1 MNVVMQDSVSDKLD
15 VVLKAIG
22 QVIVGQ
28 RDPLE
33 KMLIAMLCNGHVLL
47 EGVPGI
53 AKTMMVNTLAQALS
67 AQFSRIQFTPDL
79 LPGDLVGT
87 QIYRHETGAFE
98 THRGPI
104 FANVVLA
111 DEINRSPAKVQ
122 SALLEAMQERQ
133 VTLGGHTHKL
143 PKPFMVLATQN
154 PIEQE
159 GTYSLPEAQ
168 IDRFMFKLL
177 IEYPTH
183 EEEHEIMRRVARTEP
198 VTTVD
203 PVATLDDVLT
213 MRRTLDAVHLDEKIE
228 LYVLRLV
235 AATRNPAACGLDELD
250 PFIRFGASPRASI
263 YLALAARGH
272 ALMRRRDYVVPDDV
286 KAMLHDVVRHRIAI
300 SYRAEAEGL
309 NSDSLLDR
317 IVERVPISDVGQSDE
332 KKLPVR
338 PTNDV
343 ALH

>member
-1 MNVVMQDSVSDKLD
+1 MNEQMQDLVSDRLNT
-15 VVLKAIG
+15 VLEAVG
-22 QVIVGQ
+22 HVIVGQ
-28 RDPLE
+28 RKPLE
-33 KMLIAMLCNGHVLL
+33 KILIAMLCNGHALL

-53 AKTMMVNTLAQALS
+53 AKTMMVNSLAQALD
-67 AQFSRIQFTPDL
+67 AHFCRIQFTPDL

-87 QIYRHETGAFE
+87 QVYRQDTGDFK
-98 THRGPI
+98 THQGPI

-133 VTLGGHTHKL
+133 VTLGGQTHRL
-143 PKPFMVLATQN
+143 PEPFMVLATQN

-168 IDRFMFKLL
+168 VDRFMFKLL

-183 EEEHEIMRRVARTEP
+183 AEEHEIMRRVARTDP

-203 PVATLDDVLT
+203 PVATLADVLS
-213 MRRTLDAVHLDEKIE
+213 MRKALDAVILDEKIE
-228 LYVLRLV
+228 LYILRLV
-235 AATRNPAACGLDELD
+235 GATRNPAACGLEDLT

-272 ALMRRRDYVVPDDV
+272 ALLRRRDYVVPDDV
-286 KAMLHDVVRHRIAI
+286 KAMLHDVMRHRIAI

-309 NSDSLLDR
+309 NSDALLDR
-317 IVERVPISDVGQSDE
+317 IVERVPINEVGASHAAA
-332 KKLPVR
+332 
-338 PTNDV
+338 ND
-343 ALH
+343 

>member
-1 MNVVMQDSVSDKLD
+1 MQNTVCDKLD
-15 VVLKAIG
+15 AVLEAVG

-33 KMLIAMLCNGHVLL
+33 KMLIAMLSNGHVLL

-53 AKTMMVNTLAQALS
+53 AKTMMVNTLAQALN
-67 AQFSRIQFTPDL
+67 ARFSRIQFTPDL

-133 VTLGGHTHKL
+133 VTLAGQTHKL

-168 IDRFMFKLL
+168 VDRFMFKLL
-177 IEYPTH
+177 IQYPTH
-183 EEEHEIMRRVARTEP
+183 GEEHEIMRRVARTEP
-198 VTTVD
+198 ATTAQ
-203 PVATLDDVLT
+203 PVATLDEVLT
-213 MRRTLDAVHLDEKIE
+213 MRRTLDEVHLDERIE
-228 LYVLRLV
+228 LYILRLV
-235 AATRNPAACGLDELD
+235 AATRNPAASGLEELA

-272 ALMRRRDYVVPDDV
+272 ALVHRRDYVVPDDV

-317 IVERVPISDVGQSDE
+317 IVERVPINGVGVPHAARID
-332 KKLPVR
+332 
-338 PTNDV
+338 
-343 ALH
+343 

>member
-1 MNVVMQDSVSDKLD
+1 MMPNTVLEKLD
-15 VVLKAIG
+15 VVLEAVG
-22 QVIVGQ
+22 RVIVGQ

-67 AQFSRIQFTPDL
+67 ARFSRIQFTPDL

-133 VTLGGHTHKL
+133 VTLGGQTLKL
-143 PKPFMVLATQN
+143 PEPFMVLATQN

-168 IDRFMFKLL
+168 VDRFMFKLL

-183 EEEHEIMRRVARTEP
+183 AEEHEILRRVARTNP
-198 VTTVD
+198 VTSVA
-203 PVATLDDVLT
+203 PVATLDDILA
-213 MRRTLDAVHLDEKIE
+213 MRQTLDAVHLDEKIE
-228 LYVLRLV
+228 LYILRLV
-235 AATRNPAACGLDELD
+235 AATRNPSACGLEDLAS
-250 PFIRFGASPRASI
+250 FIRFGASPRASI

-272 ALMRRRDYVVPDDV
+272 ALMHRRDYVVPDDV

-309 NSDSLLDR
+309 NSDALLDR
-317 IVERVPISDVGQSDE
+317 IVERVPVNEVGASHAA
-332 KKLPVR
+332 
-338 PTNDV
+338 
-343 ALH
+343 ALD

>member
-1 MNVVMQDSVSDKLD
+1 MPCDVSEKLEA
-15 VVLKAIG
+15 VLEAVG

-28 RDPLE
+28 RPPLE

-53 AKTMMVNTLAQALS
+53 AKTMMVNTLAEALN
-67 AQFSRIQFTPDL
+67 AHFSRVQFTPDL

-87 QIYRHETGAFE
+87 QIYQHETGAFE
-98 THRGPI
+98 THRGPV

-133 VTLGGHTHKL
+133 VTLGGQTHKL

-168 IDRFMFKLL
+168 VDRFLFKLI

-183 EEEHEIMRRVARTEP
+183 DEEHEIMRRVARTAP
-198 VTTVD
+198 VTTVE
-203 PVATLDDVLT
+203 PVATLEDVLS
-213 MRRTLDAVHLDEKIE
+213 MRQSLDAIHLDEQIE
-228 LYVLRLV
+228 LYILRLV
-235 AATRNPAACGLDELD
+235 GATRNPATCGLDDMAPL
-250 PFIRFGASPRASI
+250 IRFGASPRASI

-272 ALMRRRDYVVPDDV
+272 ALLRRRDYVVPDDV

-309 NSDSLLDR
+309 NSDALLDR
-317 IVERVPISDVGQSDE
+317 IVDRVPIRDDRG
-332 KKLPVR
+332 PHANA
-338 PTNDV
+338 P
-343 ALH
+343 A

>member
-1 MNVVMQDSVSDKLD
+1 MQDTVSDKLD
-15 VVLKAIG
+15 CIVEAIG

-33 KMLIAMLCNGHVLL
+33 KMLIAMLCNGHALL

-53 AKTMMVNTLAQALS
+53 AKTMMVKNLAQALN

-87 QIYRHETGAFE
+87 QVYRHETGVFE
-98 THRGPI
+98 THRGPV

-133 VTLGGHTHKL
+133 VTLGGQTHKL
-143 PKPFMVLATQN
+143 PEPFMVLATQN

-183 EEEHEIMRRVARTEP
+183 DEEHEIMRRVARTNP
-198 VTTVD
+198 VTTVE
-203 PVATLDDVLT
+203 PVATLSDVLA
-213 MRRTLDAVHLDEKIE
+213 MRETLDAVHLDEKIE
-228 LYVLRLV
+228 LYILRLV
-235 AATRNPAACGLDELD
+235 AATRNPAIYGLDELS

-272 ALMRRRDYVVPDDV
+272 ALVRRRDYVVPDDV

-309 NSDSLLDR
+309 NSDALLDR
-317 IVERVPISDVGQSDE
+317 IVERVPINDVG
-332 KKLPVR
+332 
-338 PTNDV
+338 
-343 ALH
+343 ALHAAANN

>member
-1 MNVVMQDSVSDKLD
+1 MDSHQDAVSGKLNA
-15 VVLKAIG
+15 VLAAVG
-22 QVIVGQ
+22 RVIVGQ

-53 AKTMMVNTLAQALS
+53 AKTMMVNTLAQALG
-67 AQFSRIQFTPDL
+67 ARFSRIQFTPDL

-104 FANVVLA
+104 FANLVLG

-133 VTLGGHTHKL
+133 VTLGGQTHKL
-143 PKPFMVLATQN
+143 PEPFMVLATQN

-159 GTYSLPEAQ
+159 GTYALPEAQ
-168 IDRFMFKLL
+168 VDRFMFKLL
-177 IEYPTH
+177 IEYPSPD
-183 EEEHEIMRRVARTEP
+183 EEHEILRRAARTKP
-198 VTTVD
+198 VTTVES
-203 PVATLDDVLT
+203 AASLDDILA
-213 MRRTLDAVHLDEKIE
+213 MRDALDAVHLDEKIE
-228 LYVLRLV
+228 KYILRLV
-235 AATRNPAACGLDELD
+235 AATRNPAGFGLDGLV

-272 ALMRRRDYVVPDDV
+272 ALVRRRDYVVPDDV
-286 KAMLHDVVRHRIAI
+286 KAMLHDVARHRIAI
-300 SYRAEAEGL
+300 TYRAEAEGL
-309 NSDSLLDR
+309 NSDALLDR
-317 IVERVPISDVGQSDE
+317 IVERVPI
-332 KKLPVR
+332 
-338 PTNDV
+338 ND
-343 ALH
+343 AGARHAAARH

>member
-1 MNVVMQDSVSDKLD
+1 MSVLMQESVSDKLD
-15 VVLKAIG
+15 AILGTIG

-33 KMLIAMLCNGHVLL
+33 KMLIALLCNGHVLL

-53 AKTMMVNTLAQALS
+53 AKTMMVNSLAQALN

-87 QIYRHETGAFE
+87 QIYRHETGVFE
-98 THRGPI
+98 THQGPI

-133 VTLGGHTHKL
+133 VTLGGQTHKL
-143 PKPFMVLATQN
+143 PEPFMVLATQN

-183 EEEHEIMRRVARTEP
+183 AEEHEIMRRVARTNP
-198 VTTVD
+198 DTTVK
-203 PVATLDDVLT
+203 PVAKLEDVLA
-213 MRRTLDAVHLDEKIE
+213 MRETLDAVHLDEKIE
-228 LYVLRLV
+228 LYILRLV
-235 AATRNPAACGLDELD
+235 AATRNPATCGLDDLA

-272 ALMRRRDYVVPDDV
+272 ALVRRRDYVVPDDV

-309 NSDSLLDR
+309 HSDSLLDR
-317 IVERVPISDVGQSDE
+317 IVERVPINDVGAHHAA
-332 KKLPVR
+332 
-338 PTNDV
+338 
-343 ALH
+343 ALD

>member
-1 MNVVMQDSVSDKLD
+1 MLDTISAKLD
-15 VVLKAIG
+15 AILEVIG
-22 QVIVGQ
+22 HVIVGQ

-33 KMLIAMLCNGHVLL
+33 KMLIAILCNGHALL

-53 AKTMMVNTLAQALS
+53 AKTLMVNNLAQALN

-87 QIYRHETGAFE
+87 QIYRHENGAFE
-98 THRGPI
+98 THKGPI

-133 VTLGGHTHKL
+133 VTLGGQTHKL
-143 PKPFMVLATQN
+143 PEPFIVLATQN

-177 IEYPTH
+177 IEYPTQT
-183 EEEHEIMRRVARTEP
+183 EEHEIMRRVARTNP
-198 VTTVD
+198 VTSVE
-203 PVATLDDVLT
+203 PVATLDDVLS
-213 MRRTLDAVHLDEKIE
+213 MREALDAVHLDEKIE
-228 LYVLRLV
+228 LYVLRLI
-235 AATRNPAACGLDELD
+235 AATRNPATCGLDDLA

-272 ALMRRRDYVVPDDV
+272 ALLRRRDYVVPDDV

-317 IVERVPISDVGQSDE
+317 IVERVPIHEAGASDAGTID
-332 KKLPVR
+332 
-338 PTNDV
+338 
-343 ALH
+343 

>member
-1 MNVVMQDSVSDKLD
+1 MQDTISDKLD
-15 VVLKAIG
+15 AVLKAVG
-22 QVIVGQ
+22 RVIVGQ
-28 RDPLE
+28 RGPLE
-33 KMLIAMLCNGHVLL
+33 KMLIAMLANGHVLL

-53 AKTMMVNTLAQALS
+53 AKTMMVNTLAQALD
-67 AQFSRIQFTPDL
+67 AQFRRIQFTPDL

-87 QIYRHETGAFE
+87 QVYRHETGAFE
-98 THRGPI
+98 THRGPV
-104 FANVVLA
+104 FANIVLA

-133 VTLGGHTHKL
+133 VTLGGQTHKL

-177 IEYPTH
+177 IQYPTH
-183 EEEHEIMRRVARTEP
+183 DEEHEIMRRVARTDP
-198 VTTVD
+198 VTTVE
-203 PVATLDDVLT
+203 PVATLDDVLA
-213 MRRTLDAVHLDEKIE
+213 MRQTFDAVHLDEKIE
-228 LYVLRLV
+228 LYILRLV
-235 AATRNPAACGLDELD
+235 AATRNPAACGLGELA

-272 ALMRRRDYVVPDDV
+272 ALVHRRDYVVPDDV

-309 NSDSLLDR
+309 NSDLLLDR
-317 IVERVPISDVGQSDE
+317 IVQRVPINGVGAPHATRLD
-332 KKLPVR
+332 
-338 PTNDV
+338 
-343 ALH
+343 

>member
-1 MNVVMQDSVSDKLD
+1 MMPNTVPEKLA
-15 VVLKAIG
+15 VVLAAIG
-22 QVIVGQ
+22 RIIVGQ

-67 AQFSRIQFTPDL
+67 ARFSRIQFTPDL

-133 VTLGGHTHKL
+133 VTLGGQTLKL
-143 PKPFMVLATQN
+143 PAPFMVLATQN

-168 IDRFMFKLL
+168 VDRFMFKLL

-183 EEEHEIMRRVARTEP
+183 AEEHEILRRVARTNP
-198 VTTVD
+198 VTSVA
-203 PVATLDDVLT
+203 PVATLDDILA
-213 MRRTLDAVHLDEKIE
+213 MRQTLDAVHLDEKIE
-228 LYVLRLV
+228 LYILRLV
-235 AATRNPAACGLDELD
+235 AATRSPSACGLEDLAS
-250 PFIRFGASPRASI
+250 FIRFGASPRASI

-272 ALMRRRDYVVPDDV
+272 ALMHGRDYVVPDDV

-309 NSDSLLDR
+309 NSDALLDR
-317 IVERVPISDVGQSDE
+317 IVERVPVNEMGASHAA
-332 KKLPVR
+332 
-338 PTNDV
+338 
-343 ALH
+343 ALD

>member
-1 MNVVMQDSVSDKLD
+1 MQDTVPEKLD
-15 VVLKAIG
+15 AVLDAIG
-22 QVIVGQ
+22 RVIVGQ
-28 RDPLE
+28 RVPLE

-53 AKTMMVNTLAQALS
+53 AKTMMVSSLAQALG
-67 AQFSRIQFTPDL
+67 ARFNRIQFTPDL

-98 THRGPI
+98 THKGPI
-104 FANVVLA
+104 FTNVVLA

-133 VTLGGHTHKL
+133 VTLAGQTHKL
-143 PKPFMVLATQN
+143 PTPFMVLATQN

-168 IDRFMFKLL
+168 VDRFMFKLL

-183 EEEHEIMRRVARTEP
+183 DEEHEILRRVARTNP
-198 VTTVD
+198 VTTVA
-203 PVATLDDVLT
+203 PVATLDDILAIQK
-213 MRRTLDAVHLDEKIE
+213 TLDAVHLDEKIE
-228 LYVLRLV
+228 LYILRLV
-235 AATRNPAACGLDELD
+235 AATRDPASWGLDEMAS
-250 PFIRFGASPRASI
+250 FIRFGASPRASI

-272 ALMRRRDYVVPDDV
+272 ALMRTRDYVVPDDV

-309 NSDSLLDR
+309 NSDALLDR
-317 IVERVPISDVGQSDE
+317 IVERVPVNDVGA
-332 KKLPVR
+332 PHAATR
-338 PTNDV
+338 
-343 ALH
+343 H